1 MRRRCLRPVNTRNAV
16 TRWQRG
22 RTPRE
27 PNPSW
32 LRVPKP
38 SLLWLRDDERRRRSS
53 VCDDYCRSIDPRV
66 WSGLIA
72 SRVAGGVPR
81 WEPSG
86 VTGFGFKTSKQNS
99 LTALKY
105 ARHNRTCVKR
115 FEVGVKDGGGNNSWW
130 TGIWC
135 MWAAAIVI
143 PNKPQWANP
152 VYSVTARSCR
162 AGNTWLDK

>member
-1 MRRRCLRPVNTRNAV
+1 MRLRCLRPVNTRNAV

-38 SLLWLRDDERRRRSS
+38 SLLWLRDGERRRRSS
-53 VCDDYCRSIDPRV
+53 VRDDYCRNTHPRV

-72 SRVAGGVPR
+72 SRVAGGVPS

-86 VTGFGFKTSKQNS
+86 VTGVGFKTSKQNS

-105 ARHNRTCVKR
+105 ARHDRTCVKR
-115 FEVGVKDGGGNNSWW
+115 FEAGVKDGGE
-130 TGIWC
+130 I
-135 MWAAAIVI
+135 I
-143 PNKPQWANP
+143 PGELGFGACGYLTNP
-152 VYSVTARSCR
+152 REKTQ
-162 AGNTWLDK
+162 

>member
-1 MRRRCLRPVNTRNAV
+1 MRLRCLRPVNTRNAV

-27 PNPSW
+27 PNSSW
-32 LRVPKP
+32 LGVPKP
-38 SLLWLRDDERRRRSS
+38 SLLRLRDDERRRRSS
-53 VCDDYCRSIDPRV
+53 VRDDNCRNIHPRV

-86 VTGFGFKTSKQNS
+86 VTGLGSKHQSKTHSQLWNMLDTTEPVWRDLKREWKTVGKIIPGELGFGACGY
-99 LTALKY
+99 LTNP
-105 ARHNRTCVKR
+105 R
-115 FEVGVKDGGGNNSWW
+115 E
-130 TGIWC
+130 
-135 MWAAAIVI
+135 
-143 PNKPQWANP
+143 KPSEQTQCT
-152 VYSVTARSCR
+152 VYTARSCR